1 MKKKIILVFLLGI
14 YILATYIFSPTL
26 CIFNNFTGL
35 PCPGCGLTRA
45 YLSFLR
51 GDILKAFAYHPLFP
65 LPAIVVLIL
74 IYNKI
79 KVNKYVI
86 SKNLVVI
93 FIIVTIS
100 VYVIRMALLFPT
112 YEPMNINYDGLI
124 PRFLKFLGVTRIK

>member
-1 MKKKIILVFLLGI
+1 MKKKFILVLLLGVYVLI
-14 YILATYIFSPTL
+14 AYCFSPTL
-26 CIFNNFTGL
+26 CVFNYFTGL

-45 YLSFLR
+45 HLAFLR

-65 LPAIVVLIL
+65 LPAIVVIIL

-86 SKNLVVI
+86 NTKLIVI
-93 FIIVTIS
+93 FIIVFIS
-100 VYVIRMALLFPT
+100 VYIIRMALLFPT